1 MGNCLSANGTINL
14 CDIVV
19 RPNVPPEQPM
29 SAETI
34 RQGLT
39 NVAAILNSK
48 HQNISI
54 IAVGGAV
61 NSLLLHTRESTGD
74 VDFFYRTK
82 TKHEDVTKV
91 IVAAKS
97 AATTLKLGDQWL
109 NNHTAIFIEVCWV
122 DLQIYLLSSYKQED
136 SIERLYDEA
145 VTQNEIV
152 FNAPGL
158 TVYAAPWRYA
168 LGTKLD
174 RLSKPGAKSYD
185 MSDAVG
191 YLERLIAK
199 RGGKPVKKSEIKA
212 WAQEFKFTVA
222 TDKLMGSLGEAYKKK
237 TGKDGVIEG

>member
-1 MGNCLSANGTINL
+1 MGNCLSANGTITL
-14 CDIVV
+14 RDIVV
-19 RPNVPPEQPM
+19 RPNVPQESEQPM

-39 NVAAILNSK
+39 NVAANLNSK

-122 DLQIYLLSSYKQED
+122 EFQLYLLSS
-136 SIERLYDEA
+136 
-145 VTQNEIV
+145 
-152 FNAPGL
+152 
-158 TVYAAPWRYA
+158 
-168 LGTKLD
+168 
-174 RLSKPGAKSYD
+174 
-185 MSDAVG
+185 
-191 YLERLIAK
+191 
-199 RGGKPVKKSEIKA
+199 
-212 WAQEFKFTVA
+212 
-222 TDKLMGSLGEAYKKK
+222 
-237 TGKDGVIEG
+237 